1 MINTSQQQLLSIS
14 NTLEREVSDN
24 DDVVDDNSCTCE
36 PTKVYYNK
44 LLGYALKTQNKTKE
58 KKTKYVVSIVQFEAK
73 DWPQMQ
79 TAEPKKQPQKT
90 EQNQNC

>member
-73 DWPQMQ
+73 D
-79 TAEPKKQPQKT
+79 
-90 EQNQNC
+90 

>member
-14 NTLEREVSDN
+14 KPLEREVSDN

-44 LLGYALKTQNKTKE
+44 LLGYALKTQKTK
-58 KKTKYVVSIVQFEAK
+58 
-73 DWPQMQ
+73 
-79 TAEPKKQPQKT
+79 QKRKRL
-90 EQNQNC
+90 NM

>member
-36 PTKVYYNK
+36 PTKVYK
-44 LLGYALKTQNKTKE
+44 LLGYALKTQKTK
-58 KKTKYVVSIVQFEAK
+58 
-73 DWPQMQ
+73 
-79 TAEPKKQPQKT
+79 QKRKRL
-90 EQNQNC
+90 NM